1 MAKVETVALRRFLD
15 PVNEAGQ
22 ERRKASQGME
32 SIAGMTTRKRNQVL
46 RAFEKADIA
55 YAEAVGELIGGVTKL
70 VEDAE
75 AEAEEQQADQP
86 NGERSR
92 HGP

>member
-1 MAKVETVALRRFLD
+1 MAKVDTIALRLFLD
-15 PVNEAGQ
+15 PVKVAGD

-32 SIAGMTTRKRNQVL
+32 GVAGMTTRKRNQVL
-46 RAFEKADIA
+46 RTFEKADTA

-75 AEAEEQQADQP
+75 TEEEQD
-86 NGERSR
+86 EITSR
-92 HGP
+92 KTPT